1 MIKQQ
6 ALTQII
12 RDGISRDERTRYDEV
27 YLLLHVYEQYG
38 LVLTDA
44 QREVVASLP
53 KPASV
58 MRISKRVLKAHRAK
72 RTLL

>member
-1 MIKQQ
+1 MKQK

-12 RDGISRDERTRYDEV
+12 RDGISRDERTRYDEA
-27 YLLLHVYEQYG
+27 YLLLRVYERYG
-38 LVLTDA
+38 FVLTDA

-58 MRISKRVLKAHRAK
+58 MRIAKRELKARRAK
-72 RTLL
+72 RIRL

>member
-1 MIKQQ
+1 MKDQT
-6 ALTQII
+6 LTQTI
-12 RDGISRDERTRYDEV
+12 RDGISRDERTRYDEA
-27 YLLLHVYEQYG
+27 YLLLRVFERYG
-38 LVLTDA
+38 FVLTDA

-58 MRISKRVLKAHRAK
+58 MRIAKRELKARRAK

>member
-1 MIKQQ
+1 MMKQQ

-12 RDGISRDERTRYDEV
+12 RDGISRDERTRYDEA
-27 YLLLHVYEQYG
+27 YLLLHVFEWYG

-44 QREVVASLP
+44 QREVVANLP

-58 MRISKRVLKAHRAK
+58 MRISKRELKAHRAK
-72 RTLL
+72 RASL